1 MRPSPICCLPL
12 GFRSR
17 ARHTAPGR
25 RQARAI
31 VFSFSLSLF
40 LDLPC
45 VQCTQTQPC
54 CRLINNP
61 VKSAVKPTP
70 PNPFFIR
77 IHQAYSTFLFSLASL
92 PTALQGAG
100 APSVLAGS
108 RLGRRPPSVR
118 ERDRAP
124 PAPQHARPVP
134 TLPCSQSTGG
144 ECGRPRCHG
153 NGSSMRRCHCI
164 VTVARVAAPSTSTSR
179 ALSASLARCTSP
191 RTCTAAHCTLRCP
204 ALAPSHSR
212 ALRVVRGQAPKPATA
227 CHRTASSHSRSHC
240 SVLPPRVI
248 CEARLHHE
256 TRTKPKRLA

>member
-1 MRPSPICCLPL
+1 MGCWRAGRSKSKQLARAARYPAAVGCGAGRRVGRQIVTGITYRAPLRPSPICCLPL

-54 CRLINNP
+54 CLINNP

-124 PAPQHARPVP
+124 PAPQHARP
-134 TLPCSQSTGG
+134 
-144 ECGRPRCHG
+144 RC
-153 NGSSMRRCHCI
+153 
-164 VTVARVAAPSTSTSR
+164 
-179 ALSASLARCTSP
+179 
-191 RTCTAAHCTLRCP
+191 
-204 ALAPSHSR
+204 R
-212 ALRVVRGQAPKPATA
+212 ALRALAASAAGLVAMAMAARCDGA
-227 CHRTASSHSRSHC
+227 TASSQ
-240 SVLPPRVI
+240 
-248 CEARLHHE
+248 
-256 TRTKPKRLA
+256 

>member
-1 MRPSPICCLPL
+1 MGCWRAGRSKSKQLARAARYPATVGCGLWRRVGRQIVTGITYRAPLPHLLPAVGIPNTRTAHRPGPPA
-12 GFRSR
+12 G
-17 ARHTAPGR
+17 ARHC
-25 RQARAI
+25 
-31 VFSFSLSLF
+31 FFFSLSLF

-54 CRLINNP
+54 CLINNP

-124 PAPQHARPVP
+124 PAPQHARP
-134 TLPCSQSTGG
+134 
-144 ECGRPRCHG
+144 RC
-153 NGSSMRRCHCI
+153 
-164 VTVARVAAPSTSTSR
+164 
-179 ALSASLARCTSP
+179 
-191 RTCTAAHCTLRCP
+191 
-204 ALAPSHSR
+204 R
-212 ALRVVRGQAPKPATA
+212 ALRALAASAAGLVAMAMAARCDGA
-227 CHRTASSHSRSHC
+227 TASSQ
-240 SVLPPRVI
+240 
-248 CEARLHHE
+248 
-256 TRTKPKRLA
+256 